1 MPRSFDMSADCKG
14 TVEDVL
20 RAFSEAEYW
29 QARLAVSPVDVAT
42 LESMRVG
49 GESGDDGTIEV
60 ATVQTMLSQN
70 LPALVSQLHR
80 GDLCVRREETWGP
93 VIDGTA
99 TATIGGSILNAP
111 VNLSGAALLAPS
123 AESRGARLNY
133 RVTIQVRVPI
143 IGGKLER
150 IIGSQLAELVALEQR
165 FTSQWIMNNA

>member
-1 MPRSFDMSADCKG
+1 MPRSFDMTADCEG
-14 TVEDVL
+14 SVEEVY

-29 QARLAVSPVDVAT
+29 RARLAVSPVDVAT

-49 GESGDDGTIEV
+49 GASGDDGTIEV

-80 GDLCVRREETWGP
+80 GDLRVRREEIWGP

-99 TATIGGSILNAP
+99 VAAIGGSILDAP
-111 VNLSGAALLAPS
+111 VNLSGTAVLSPIPG
-123 AESRGARLNY
+123 SRGARLNY
-133 RVTIQVRVPI
+133 RVTIHVRVPI

-150 IIGSQLAELVALEQR
+150 IIGSQLAELVAMEQR
-165 FTSQWIMNNA
+165 FTSQWILNNA

>member
-1 MPRSFDMSADCKG
+1 MSADCEG

-49 GESGDDGTIEV
+49 GVSGDDGTIEV

-111 VNLSGAALLAPS
+111 VNLSGTALLAPN

-150 IIGSQLAELVALEQR
+150 IIGSQLADLLALEQR

>member
-1 MPRSFDMSADCKG
+1 
-14 TVEDVL
+14 
-20 RAFSEAEYW
+20 
-29 QARLAVSPVDVAT
+29 
-42 LESMRVG
+42 
-49 GESGDDGTIEV
+49 
-60 ATVQTMLSQN
+60 MLSQN

-93 VIDGTA
+93 VIAGTA